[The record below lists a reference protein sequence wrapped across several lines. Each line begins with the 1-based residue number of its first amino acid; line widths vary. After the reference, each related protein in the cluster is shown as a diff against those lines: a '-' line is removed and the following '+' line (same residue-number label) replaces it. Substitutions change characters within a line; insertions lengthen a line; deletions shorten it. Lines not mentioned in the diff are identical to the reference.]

1 MRALLL
7 LLLLTACS
15 PGAASPWQRTD
26 GKPIA
31 PGQFDLDY
39 RACRDQ
45 TYARD
50 SVLDAKPTRDQ
61 RQAVRDYFDDC
72 MREHGY
78 RRVQ

>member
-7 LLLLTACS
+7 LFLLTACT
-15 PGAASPWQRTD
+15 PGAALPWQRPD

-31 PGQFDLDY
+31 PAQFDLDY

-45 TYARD
+45 TD
-50 SVLDAKPTRDQ
+50 TLDTLGPKPSRDQ
-61 RQAVRDYFDDC
+61 RLTVRDYFDDC